1 MTFQCPG
8 RGGLCVAVILV
19 LCSTTAPIWSNQSA
33 AGGQAGDPAA
43 ALFSAAE
50 GVEVAGR
57 TDEAISKYQRVM
69 AEYPSSPWAARAA
82 LKAARSMV
90 GQGKWEPA
98 MRQMEIVRLGF
109 TGTPEAEQALERNT
123 ILHRLRLRQGQ
134 PVFRF
139 ARTAVDGRA
148 LLRRVINVDM
158 DSTGRVYVAT
168 RQSLV
173 VLNESGGIVRTE
185 PANELRGLAMHGD
198 VPIWFHERGTREGA
212 NALVPIA
219 ISDQN
224 RQREPDIQAGAVVSG
239 DAMLIADRRTKAV
252 HRVSLS
258 GAYQSRLAL
267 VDAVRIAVGPTGDA
281 AAIERDTHAV
291 LLIAP
296 DGKTRPLPATGPGYM
311 LRGPIDLAFDPLG
324 HLYVLERDSVVI
336 FSPTGEF
343 LSVFAPGSA
352 AGSFRT
358 AVAFHVDA
366 AGRLYVYDDDSER
379 LQVFQ

>member
-1 MTFQCPG
+1 
-8 RGGLCVAVILV
+8 
-19 LCSTTAPIWSNQSA
+19 
-33 AGGQAGDPAA
+33 
-43 ALFSAAE
+43 
-50 GVEVAGR
+50 
-57 TDEAISKYQRVM
+57 
-69 AEYPSSPWAARAA
+69 
-82 LKAARSMV
+82 
-90 GQGKWEPA
+90 
-98 MRQMEIVRLGF
+98 MRQMEIVRVAF
-109 TGTPEAEQALERNT
+109 TGTPEAERALERNT
-123 ILHRLRLRQGQ
+123 ILHRLRLRLGQ

-168 RQSLV
+168 RQSLAV
-173 VLNESGGIVRTE
+173 FNESGGVVRTE
-185 PANELRGLAMHGD
+185 PANELRGVAMHGD
-198 VPIWFHERGTREGA
+198 VPIWFYERGTREGA

-239 DAMLIADRRTKAV
+239 EAMLIADRRTKAV

-258 GAYQSRLAL
+258 GGYQSRLAP
-267 VDAVRIAVGPTGDA
+267 VDAVRIAVGPLGEA
-281 AAIERDTHAV
+281 AAIERDTQAL

-296 DGKTRPLPATGPGYM
+296 DGKTRALPATGAGYM
-311 LRGPIDLAFDPLG
+311 LRGPIDVAFDPLG

-352 AGSFRT
+352 AGAFRT
-358 AVAFHVDA
+358 AAAFHVDA
-366 AGRLYVYDDDSER
+366 AGRLYVYDEDAER

>member
-1 MTFQCPG
+1 MMSQCRS

-19 LCSTTAPIWSNQSA
+19 LCCATAPIWSSQSA
-33 AGGQAGDPAA
+33 AGQAGDPAA
-43 ALFSAAE
+43 ALFSAAGAVQVE
-50 GVEVAGR
+50 GRA
-57 TDEAISKYQRVM
+57 DEAISKYQRVM
-69 AEYPSSPWAARAA
+69 AEYPSSPWAARSA
-82 LKAARSMV
+82 LEAARSMV

-98 MRQMEIVRLGF
+98 MRQMEIVRLAF

-123 ILHRLRLRQGQ
+123 ILHRLRLRPGQ

-158 DSTGRVYVAT
+158 DSTGRVHVAM
-168 RQSLV
+168 RQSLAVFNEAGGV
-173 VLNESGGIVRTE
+173 VRAD

-198 VPIWFHERGTREGA
+198 VPIWLYERGIREGA

-239 DAMLIADRRTKAV
+239 EAMLIADRRTKAV

-258 GAYQSRLAL
+258 GGYQSRLAA
-267 VDAVRIAVGPTGDA
+267 VDAVRIAVGPRGEA
-281 AAIERDTHAV
+281 AAIERDTHAL

-296 DGKTRPLPATGPGYM
+296 DGRTRPVPATGAGYL
-311 LRGPIDLAFDPLG
+311 LREPIDVAFDPLG
-324 HLYVLERDSVVI
+324 HLYVLERDSVVV

-343 LSVFAPGSA
+343 LSAFVPGSA
-352 AGSFRT
+352 AGAFRT
-358 AVAFHVDA
+358 AAAFHVDA
-366 AGRLYVYDDDSER
+366 AGRLYVYDEDSER